1 MLCVASKQRQVTPLA
16 MVQSLFY
23 YFQSQPTTKE
33 TLTMARIPYAD
44 LTNPE
49 AKPLVE
55 RIVAERGGVLHLY
68 QMLLH
73 SPPVASGWLN
83 YLTAIRQQSTLPG
96 GLRELV
102 IMRIAV
108 LNGAPY
114 EAEQH
119 APIALRE
126 GVSQVQLDD
135 LDNWQQSK
143 SYDATQRA
151 VLAYTDAMTKDI
163 HVSPEVFAAVKA
175 VMTDRLLVELT
186 ATVGAYNMVSRFFE
200 ALQIHSHDQR

>member
-1 MLCVASKQRQVTPLA
+1 
-16 MVQSLFY
+16 
-23 YFQSQPTTKE
+23 
-33 TLTMARIPYAD
+33 MARIPYAD

-49 AKPLVE
+49 AKPLVD

-83 YLTAIRQQSTLPG
+83 YLTAIRQQSSLPG
-96 GLRELV
+96 ALRELV
-102 IMRIAV
+102 IMRIAI

-126 GVSQVQLDD
+126 GVSQVQLDE
-135 LDNWQQSK
+135 LEHWQQSTN
-143 SYDATQRA
+143 YDATQRA
-151 VLAYTDAMTKDI
+151 VLAYTDAMTKEI
-163 HVSPEVFAAVKA
+163 HVSP
-175 VMTDRLLVELT
+175 
-186 ATVGAYNMVSRFFE
+186 
-200 ALQIHSHDQR
+200 

>member
-1 MLCVASKQRQVTPLA
+1 
-16 MVQSLFY
+16 
-23 YFQSQPTTKE
+23 
-33 TLTMARIPYAD
+33 MARIPYAD

-143 SYDATQRA
+143 NYDATQRA

-163 HVSPEVFAAVKA
+163 HVSPEVFTAVKA
-175 VMTDRLLVELT
+175 VLTDRLLVELT
-186 ATVGAYNMVSRFFE
+186 ATVGAYNMVSRFLE

>member
-1 MLCVASKQRQVTPLA
+1 
-16 MVQSLFY
+16 
-23 YFQSQPTTKE
+23 
-33 TLTMARIPYAD
+33 MARIPYAD

-186 ATVGAYNMVSRFFE
+186 ATVGAYNMVSRLLE